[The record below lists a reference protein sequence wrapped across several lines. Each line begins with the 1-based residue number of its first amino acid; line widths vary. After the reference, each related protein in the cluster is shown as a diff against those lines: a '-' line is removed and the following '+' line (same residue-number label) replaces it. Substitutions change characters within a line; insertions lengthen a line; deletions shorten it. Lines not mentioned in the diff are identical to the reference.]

1 MIILV
6 LMKLDVMQRERFERI
21 APEATFIYEHA
32 KTVSKEVV
40 QGADVI
46 LGNPQPEMLK
56 DSINLKWLQ
65 TESAGVNQYTG
76 EGILPEGVLLTN
88 ATGAYGMAVAEHML
102 GLLFMLFKQLHV
114 ARDQQSK
121 QLWRNPG
128 EMKYISN
135 STVLVV
141 GLGDIGGEFA
151 KMVKA
156 LGAYTIGIR
165 RSNLDKPD
173 YMDELYLMQDL
184 EAQLS
189 RADVV
194 AISLPATAETEHLF
208 DKKLL
213 NQMKSDAIIL
223 NVGRGSVIVTQDLC
237 EALESNQLGG
247 VGLDVMDPEPL
258 PENHPLWKYG
268 NVVITPHCAGGSGRR
283 EIKQR
288 LLQIWEQNLKNYLM
302 NAPLQ
307 NIVDFKTGYRQS

>member
-6 LMKLDVMQRERFERI
+6 LMKLDIMQRERFEQI
-21 APEATFIYEHA
+21 APEATFIYEQA

-40 QGADVI
+40 QDANVI
-46 LGNPQPEMLK
+46 LGNPHPEMLK

-88 ATGAYGMAVAEHML
+88 ATGAYGIAVAEHML
-102 GLLFMLFKQLHV
+102 GLLFMLFKKFHI

-121 QLWRNPG
+121 QLWQNPG

-156 LGAYTIGIR
+156 LGAYTIGVR

-173 YMDELYLMQDL
+173 YVDELYLMPDL

-189 RADVV
+189 RVDVV

-213 NQMKSDAIIL
+213 GQMKSDAIIL
-223 NVGRGSVIVTQDLC
+223 NVGRGNIIVTQDLC

-247 VGLDVMDPEPL
+247 AGLDVMDPEPL
-258 PENHPLWKYG
+258 PVNHPLWQYE

-283 EIKQR
+283 EIKHR

-302 NAPLQ
+302 NEPLQ
-307 NIVDFKTGYRQS
+307 NVVDFKTGYRQS